1 MTIKLRRTSQE
12 SVEINTDKLGTMLVF
27 QQFGKHDHRITENIL
42 RKYFGSE
49 SVSIHFQLKMASI
62 FIFEMDHDV
71 LSKKELNDIRSRLT
85 NRRKYAIVQQNGQI
99 AKGKTLQMLQITN
112 SKDRVSVLQKFAV
125 LLTVNVN
132 KEPVEDG
139 NEVTTE

>member
-27 QQFGKHDHRITENIL
+27 QQFGKHDYRITENIL
-42 RKYFGSE
+42 REYFGSE
-49 SVSIHFQLKMASI
+49 PVSIHFQLKMASI

>member
-132 KEPVEDG
+132 KEPVKDG

>member
-42 RKYFGSE
+42 REYFGSE
-49 SVSIHFQLKMASI
+49 PVSIHFQLKMASI

-71 LSKKELNDIRSRLT
+71 LSNRTDRLQ
-85 NRRKYAIVQQNGQI
+85 REKHYRCFR
-99 AKGKTLQMLQITN
+99 LQI
-112 SKDRVSVLQKFAV
+112 QKIV
-125 LLTVNVN
+125 YPYCRSLRYC
-132 KEPVEDG
+132 
-139 NEVTTE
+139 

>member
-1 MTIKLRRTSQE
+1 
-12 SVEINTDKLGTMLVF
+12 MLF
-27 QQFGKHDHRITENIL
+27 
-42 RKYFGSE
+42 
-49 SVSIHFQLKMASI
+49 
-62 FIFEMDHDV
+62 
-71 LSKKELNDIRSRLT
+71 RS
-85 NRRKYAIVQQNGQI
+85 RRKYAIVQQNGQI